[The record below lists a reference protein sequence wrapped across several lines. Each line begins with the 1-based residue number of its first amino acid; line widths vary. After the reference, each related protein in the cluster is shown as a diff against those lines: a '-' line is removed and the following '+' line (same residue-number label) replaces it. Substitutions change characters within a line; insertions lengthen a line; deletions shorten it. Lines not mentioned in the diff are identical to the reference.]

1 MARSGSP
8 PRKPKAL
15 KADEVV
21 AYLTANPNFLNEH
34 PELID
39 VLAPPSQN
47 QADGVLDMQA
57 FMIGRLQTELRTVQS
72 RQNELLSASRVNLSS
87 QERIH
92 AAVLAVIEA
101 RTLEDIGRIVAEDYR
116 SILDVSTSTLCFD
129 EPGKSTLHN
138 IISLAPGTIAEI
150 MADRQIL
157 LRHDITGDERLYGDD
172 AAQGAL
178 GRARADR
185 CRQRRAERLA
195 GLGQLRSRPFPSRS
209 GYGTPRVHG
218 TRDHWIA
225 ARRTQCRLTHHRR
238 PGPPPPTP
246 PRRLM
251 TFSDRLPTSGN
262 IRPTPLRPTGAT
274 LNRSLPLPGTT
285 GAHR

>member
-1 MARSGSP
+1 LARSGSP

-172 AAQGAL
+172 AAQVRSDALVLIDVGKDGPNGLLAL
-178 GRARADR
+178 GSYEADRFHPGQGTELLGFMARAITGSLR
-185 CRQRRAERLA
+185 A
-195 GLGQLRSRPFPSRS
+195 GLN
-209 GYGTPRVHG
+209 
-218 TRDHWIA
+218 A
-225 ARRTQCRLTHHRR
+225 A
-238 PGPPPPTP
+238 
-246 PRRLM
+246 
-251 TFSDRLPTSGN
+251 
-262 IRPTPLRPTGAT
+262 
-274 LNRSLPLPGTT
+274 
-285 GAHR
+285 